1 MTALRALE
9 RASQGWRVSLL
20 RHEDEL
26 LRGAAPGVDL
36 LCLPAEEAAGAA
48 AGRYLVGFAA
58 SQRAVEAALRLR
70 FEVFNVELRE
80 GLAESWRTGL
90 DRDPFDAAMAH
101 LVLIERASGALA
113 GTYRLQTE
121 AMARASGLGFYSA
134 QEYDLTGM
142 SSWLPHATELGRACV
157 GREHRSL
164 AAVMALWQG
173 IRGFLRVSGQ
183 RYVFGCCSLTTQ
195 DPDDGWR
202 ALRTIRAQGALH
214 SQLWLPATRAYSCGD
229 PARADDPALGA
240 LALPKLFRT
249 YLRLGT
255 QVVSEPA
262 LDRDFGTVDF
272 LVLQD
277 RLRVNLSALGGD
289 A

>member
-1 MTALRALE
+1 MTALLQ
-9 RASQGWRVSLL
+9 ASEAGWRVDRLQ
-20 RHEDEL
+20 HEEQL
-26 LRGAAPGVDL
+26 CVGATGADL
-36 LCLPAEEAAGAA
+36 LTLPSEPGASA
-48 AGRYLVGFAA
+48 RYLVGFAV
-58 SQRAVEAALRLR
+58 SQRAIEAALRLR

-80 GLAESWRTGL
+80 GLAASWRTGL

-101 LVLIERASGALA
+101 LVLLERDGGQVV

-134 QEYDLTGM
+134 QEYDLAGM
-142 SSWLPHATELGRACV
+142 SAWLPHATELGRACV
-157 GREHRSL
+157 DQEHRSL
-164 AAVMALWQG
+164 AAVMSLWQG

-183 RYVFGCCSLTTQ
+183 RFVFGCCSLTTQ

-202 ALRTIRAQGALH
+202 ALRAIRAQGALH
-214 SQLWLPATRAYSCGD
+214 PELWLPATPAYGCGD
-229 PARADDPALGA
+229 PARERDPALGPGA
-240 LALPKLFRT
+240 GLPKLFRT

-277 RLRVNLSALGGD
+277 RLRVNLSALEGS